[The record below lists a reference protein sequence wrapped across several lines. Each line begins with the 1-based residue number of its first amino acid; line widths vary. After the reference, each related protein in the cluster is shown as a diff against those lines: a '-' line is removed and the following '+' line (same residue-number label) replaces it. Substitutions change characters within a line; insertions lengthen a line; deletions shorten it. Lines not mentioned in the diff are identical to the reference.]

1 MVSAESGMSATDGT
15 LASLGRPAFSLS
27 SSTFQGFVIIW
38 TMFRCH
44 KIIRLTTFVNIL
56 RDQLSHT
63 LPRPSTHR
71 RAAHTETLSHTR
83 GGREVWR
90 RPARR
95 ATKGGG
101 GERAGALAA
110 AARPSAAVA
119 RATGKDGGEGECGG
133 GQGEGG
139 GGEGEG
145 GGVGGRGWVRRG

>member
-1 MVSAESGMSATDGT
+1 M
-15 LASLGRPAFSLS
+15 
-27 SSTFQGFVIIW
+27 
-38 TMFRCH
+38 
-44 KIIRLTTFVNIL
+44 
-56 RDQLSHT
+56 
-63 LPRPSTHR
+63 
-71 RAAHTETLSHTR
+71 
-83 GGREVWR
+83 WR
-90 RPARR
+90 QPARR

-145 GGVGGRGWVRRG
+145 GDVEGEVYPPSIRFDLLARSEAPDMHIVRKQRLAYALGLGLRVSAASTAASPTTIHTLSPWAQRSTVR